1 MPKKKSISKVK
12 KVSKKTKVKKKIK
25 PIKKKIEEKELILK
39 TKPEWVKSAL
49 VNKSKYQK
57 KYSDSIKN
65 NNDFWKKEGK
75 RITWIK
81 PYKKIKDVK
90 YSKKEVKIRWYE
102 DGTLN
107 ASANCIDRHLK
118 ERKDKTAII
127 WVGDDPKDTKKI
139 SYKQLHN
146 EVSKTANG
154 LRKLGIKKG
163 DRVTI
168 YLTMIPE
175 LAVTMLACARIGAVH
190 SIIFGGF
197 SADSIT
203 TRINDC
209 ESEYI
214 ITADEGV
221 RAGKTIHL

>member
-1 MPKKKSISKVK
+1 M
-12 KVSKKTKVKKKIK
+12 
-25 PIKKKIEEKELILK
+25 
-39 TKPEWVKSAL
+39 KSAL

-65 NNDFWKKEGK
+65 NNDFWKNEGK

-90 YSKKEVKIRWYE
+90 YSKKEVKIKWYE

-118 ERKDKTAII
+118 DKKDKTAII

-146 EVSKTANG
+146 QVSKTANG

-197 SADSIT
+197 SADSISG
-203 TRINDC
+203 RVNDC
-209 ESEYI
+209 DSHYI

-221 RAGKTIHL
+221 RGGKTHSSKSYY